1 MPDVI
6 NSIRSATVTYP
17 PRRQNPPSKYL
28 ALWIA
33 LPVVAALV
41 GCGAIGSA
49 FSDDNDKDATPRPI
63 ASVVATTTTTADA
76 DTAADATPTATP
88 TAAPTPAE
96 RTTTAAATPATTTK
110 TTRTTTTTKPPAG
123 GGTTT
128 KPPAQVYY
136 RNCDEVR
143 AAGAAPLYA
152 GQPGYRTALDRDK
165 DGVAC
170 EN

>member
-33 LPVVAALV
+33 LPVVATLV
-41 GCGAIGSA
+41 VCGAIGSA

-63 ASVVATTTTTADA
+63 ASVVATTATTADA
-76 DTAADATPTATP
+76 DTAADATPTAT
-88 TAAPTPAE
+88 PTPAE

>member
-1 MPDVI
+1 VPDVI

-33 LPVVAALV
+33 LPVVATLV
-41 GCGAIGSA
+41 VCGAIGSA

-63 ASVVATTTTTADA
+63 ASVVATTATTADA
-76 DTAADATPTATP
+76 DTAADASPTATP
-88 TAAPTPAE
+88 TATPTPAE

>member
-1 MPDVI
+1 M
-6 NSIRSATVTYP
+6 TYP

-33 LPVVAALV
+33 LPIVAVFVV
-41 GCGAIGSA
+41 CGAITSA
-49 FSDDNDKDATPRPI
+49 FSDDKDDDATPLPI
-63 ASVVATTTTTADA
+63 ASVVATTATTATTD
-76 DTAADATPTATP
+76 AADATPTATP
-88 TAAPTPAE
+88 TPDE
-96 RTTTAAATPATTTK
+96 QTTTAAPPPTTTA
-110 TTRTTTTTKPPAG
+110 TTRTTRTTTTKPPAGG

-136 RNCDEVR
+136 ANCDAVR
-143 AAGAAPLYA
+143 AAGAAPLYSW
-152 GQPGYRTALDRDK
+152 QPGYRTALDRDK